1 MINFASKL
9 IVMDNNAEKEKE
21 ELIELF
27 GIHFEKFHML
37 PPLAA
42 RILATLILNSREKDL
57 SFEDLVTITAASK
70 SSVSTNINLLLKL
83 GKIDYYTVCGGRKK
97 FFKPANL
104 ADRIKNHLV
113 FIKSEQN
120 IIKRISNYEEKYN
133 KKPLTL
139 LEAKSLD
146 IYREYVNNFEVL
158 LQDSIRKIE
167 EIETQ

>member
-1 MINFASKL
+1 
-9 IVMDNNAEKEKE
+9 MDYNAEKEKE

-42 RILATLILNSREKDL
+42 RILATLILNSRERDL

-70 SSVSTNINLLLKL
+70 SSVSTNVNLLLKL
-83 GKIDYYTVCGGRKK
+83 EKITYYTLCGERKK

-104 ADRIKNHLV
+104 TDRIKNHLS

-120 IIKRISNYEEKYN
+120 IIKRISHYEEKYN
-133 KKPLTL
+133 RKPLTD
-139 LEAKSLD
+139 LEEKSLE
-146 IYREYVNNFEVL
+146 IYRDYVDNFEKL

-167 EIETQ
+167 ELETK